1 MTTQVIPAK
10 LVAMPA
16 ERFDGN
22 QAELYGTVTKIWNRI
37 GGDVFARVAT
47 QGKAGEEHPPRV
59 TIKFP
64 KGKINGEDISL
75 MAGDVFLVQG
85 WISDGPYNETLA
97 NFLTRAKK
105 EKAFEICPELKP
117 LEGVE
122 VKRAMTFV
130 IPERL
135 EFVPPEDME
144 FVQDINQVRV
154 EGVVSRVWEHRG
166 SKFLR
171 LAVYDKYAVAQ
182 NETAKFGRPKRTPH
196 YVTVQFVN
204 GMVDSRPVTLLKK
217 DSQQKGGGIKVGY
230 RIRITGR
237 IGESFYKESLRTF
250 LLSAKQAAAIGTF
263 SNPSVVDEA
272 WSSYSETCVIAD
284 KLIAYTRSD

>member
-1 MTTQVIPAK
+1 MTTLAVPTTK
-10 LVAMPA
+10 VAIPA

-22 QAELYGTVTKIWNRI
+22 QAKLYGKVTKIWSRI

-47 QGKAGEEHPPRV
+47 QGKAGDDHPPRV

-64 KGKINGEDISL
+64 KGKIDGEDISL
-75 MAGDVFLVQG
+75 MAGDTLLIHG
-85 WISDGPYNETLA
+85 WISDGPYTETLV

-105 EKAFEICPELKP
+105 ETAFETCPELKS
-117 LEGVE
+117 LEAVE

-135 EFVPPEDME
+135 EVVPPEDVE
-144 FVQDINQVRV
+144 LAQDINQVRV
-154 EGVVSRVWEHRG
+154 EGIVSRVWEHKG
-166 SKFLR
+166 SKYLR

-182 NETAKFGRPKRTPH
+182 NETAKYGRPRRTPH

-204 GMVDSRPVTLLKK
+204 GMVDGRPVTLLGK
-217 DSQQKGGGIKVGY
+217 DSQQKGGGIKVGE

-284 KLIAYTRSD
+284 KLIAYTSSD